1 MRCSFVGGIL
11 AGLMVGALGT
21 GVAAAPE
28 PSARLATIEAER
40 RLVASAGPDDHAR
53 LRDHFARLADRSMA
67 NARGYRALA
76 QSLMGNPKSSS
87 GWPRRL
93 TGADWPSC
101 RRGARLRFADSRSN
115 TLTPRD
121 DVTVLAPARRPVA
134 RANIGVSANT
144 T

>member
-28 PSARLATIEAER
+28 PSARLATIEEER
-40 RLVASAGPDDHAR
+40 GLVASAGPDDHAR
-53 LRDHFARLADRSMA
+53 LRDHFARLANRSMA

-87 GWPRRL
+87 G
-93 TGADWPSC
+93 
-101 RRGARLRFADSRSN
+101 
-115 TLTPRD
+115 
-121 DVTVLAPARRPVA
+121 LAPAAHWSRLAELSERRA
-134 RANIGVSANT
+134 TALRGLAAEHADAGR
-144 T
+144 